1 MAKSHFNINPDTL
14 AMERVDHGFK
24 YWLRRAGWY
33 ILGGICLGI
42 VFFYIFFMFFPS
54 PKERQLISE
63 KQSLEAQYELLEKR
77 CESMQLVLADLQQ
90 RDDNLYR
97 VILGAEPIPMS
108 SRKGIAVN
116 ADYYDNISRL
126 ANTQL
131 AADLTRKVDLL
142 EKQTYVQAKSYEE
155 IIDLAKTREIRMEN
169 IPAIQP
175 VLNKDLTRVASGY
188 GVRIDPVYHVRKFHA
203 GMDFTAPTGTEVFAT
218 GNGKVTFVGW
228 KQGYGNT
235 VIVDHGFG
243 YETLYAHLFKAL
255 VRVGQKVNRSDIIGL
270 VGSTGKS
277 TGPHLHYEVH
287 YQGHHVDPRNY
298 YFYDLDP
305 EQYDQMVQLS
315 NNYGDMLD

>member
-1 MAKSHFNINPDTL
+1 MAKSHFNINPETL
-14 AMERVDHGFK
+14 AMERVEHGFK

-63 KQSLEAQYELLEKR
+63 KQSLEAQYELLSKR

-116 ADYYDNISRL
+116 AAYYDNISRL

-155 IIDLAKTREIRMEN
+155 IVDLAKTREIRMEC

-218 GNGKVTFVGW
+218 GNGKVKFVGW

-255 VRVGQKVNRSDIIGL
+255 VKVGQKVKRSDIIAL
-270 VGSTGKS
+270 VGRTGKS

-287 YQGHHVDPRNY
+287 FQGHHVDPRNY

-305 EQYDQMVQLS
+305 EEYDRMVQLS

>member
-1 MAKSHFNINPDTL
+1 MTKQHFNINPETL
-14 AMERVDHGFK
+14 EMERVEHGFV
-24 YWLRRAGWY
+24 YWLRRAGAY
-33 ILGGICLGI
+33 IIGGICLGI
-42 VFFYIFFMFFPS
+42 VFFYIFFSFFPS

-63 KQSLEAQYELLEKR
+63 KQSLEAQYELLSKR
-77 CESMQLVLADLQQ
+77 CEGLQLVLSDLQQ

-97 VILGAEPIPMS
+97 VILGAEPIPMT
-108 SRKGIAVN
+108 SRKGIALN
-116 ADYYDNISRL
+116 LS
-126 ANTQL
+126 NTQL
-131 AADLTRKVDLL
+131 AADLTRKIDLL

-155 IIDLAKTREIRMEN
+155 IIDLAKTREVRMEN

-188 GVRIDPVYHVRKFHA
+188 GVRIDPVYHIRKFHA
-203 GMDFTAPTGTEVFAT
+203 GMDFTAPTGTEVYAT

-228 KQGYGNT
+228 RQGYGNT
-235 VIVDHGFG
+235 VVVDHGFG
-243 YETLYAHLFKAL
+243 YETLYAHLFKSL
-255 VRVGQKVNRSDIIGL
+255 VRVGQKVNRSDIIAL

-305 EQYDQMVQLS
+305 EQYDRMVQLS
-315 NNYGDMLD
+315 ENYGDMMD

>member
-14 AMERVDHGFK
+14 AMERVEHGFQ

-33 ILGGICLGI
+33 ILGGVCLGI
-42 VFFYIFFMFFPS
+42 VFFYIFFSFFPS
-54 PKERQLISE
+54 PKERQLMSE

-218 GNGKVTFVGW
+218 GNGKVTFVG
-228 KQGYGNT
+228 
-235 VIVDHGFG
+235 GF
-243 YETLYAHLFKAL
+243 HPH
-255 VRVGQKVNRSDIIGL
+255 VKV
-270 VGSTGKS
+270 
-277 TGPHLHYEVH
+277 
-287 YQGHHVDPRNY
+287 GHHILASHDVA
-298 YFYDLDP
+298 
-305 EQYDQMVQLS
+305 VQLVF
-315 NNYGDMLD
+315 MLSVELVCSYVGGLR

>member
-1 MAKSHFNINPDTL
+1 
-14 AMERVDHGFK
+14 
-24 YWLRRAGWY
+24 
-33 ILGGICLGI
+33 
-42 VFFYIFFMFFPS
+42 MFFPS

-63 KQSLEAQYELLEKR
+63 KQSLEAQYELLSKR

-116 ADYYDNISRL
+116 AAYYDNISRL

-155 IIDLAKTREIRMEN
+155 IVDLAKTREIRMEC

-218 GNGKVTFVGW
+218 GNGKVKFVGW

-255 VRVGQKVNRSDIIGL
+255 VKVGQKVKRSDIIAL

-287 YQGHHVDPRNY
+287 FQGHHVDPRNY

-305 EQYDQMVQLS
+305 EEYDRMVQLS

>member
-1 MAKSHFNINPDTL
+1 M
-14 AMERVDHGFK
+14 
-24 YWLRRAGWY
+24 
-33 ILGGICLGI
+33 
-42 VFFYIFFMFFPS
+42 
-54 PKERQLISE
+54 SE
-63 KQSLEAQYELLEKR
+63 KQSLEAQYELLSKR

-108 SRKGIAVN
+108 SRKGISLN

-155 IIDLAKTREIRMEN
+155 IIDLAKTREVRMEN

-188 GVRIDPVYHVRKFHA
+188 GVRIDPVYHIPKFHA
-203 GMDFTAPTGTEVFAT
+203 GMDFTAPTGTEVYAT
-218 GNGKVTFVGW
+218 GNGKVSFVGW
-228 KQGYGNT
+228 RQGYGNT

-243 YETLYAHLFKAL
+243 YETLYAHLFQAL
-255 VRVGQKVNRSDIIGL
+255 VHQGQIVKRSDIIAL
-270 VGSTGKS
+270 VGNSGKS

-287 YQGHHVDPRNY
+287 LQGHPIDPRNY

-305 EQYDQMVQLS
+305 EQYDRMVQLS
-315 NNYGDMLD
+315 NNYGDMMD

>member
-1 MAKSHFNINPDTL
+1 MAKSHFNINPETL
-14 AMERVDHGFK
+14 AMERVEHGFK

-63 KQSLEAQYELLEKR
+63 KQSLEAQYELLSKR

-116 ADYYDNISRL
+116 AAYYDNISRL

-155 IIDLAKTREIRMEN
+155 IVDLAKTREIRMEC

-218 GNGKVTFVGW
+218 GNGKVKFVGW

-255 VRVGQKVNRSDIIGL
+255 VKVGQKVKRSDIIAL

-287 YQGHHVDPRNY
+287 YQGHHIDPRNY
-298 YFYDLDP
+298 YFYDLNP
-305 EQYDQMVQLS
+305 EEYDQMVQLS